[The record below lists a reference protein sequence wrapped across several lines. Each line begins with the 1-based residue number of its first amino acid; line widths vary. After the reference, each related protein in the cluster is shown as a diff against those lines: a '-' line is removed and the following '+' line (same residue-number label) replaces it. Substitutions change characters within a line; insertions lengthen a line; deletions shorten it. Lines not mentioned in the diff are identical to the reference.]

1 MPIDITINDITGQT
15 PYDIYICDTGS
26 TTCIYVST
34 INVGDLPYDFT
45 VPPFFTN
52 LDRFNLKI
60 IDDNNCQINEILI
73 T

>member
-45 VPPFFTN
+45 VPQFFTN

>member
-1 MPIDITINDITGQT
+1 MPIDITINDVTGQT
-15 PYDIYICDTGS
+15 PFDVYVCDTGS

-34 INVGDLPYDFT
+34 INDVQLPYTFT
-45 VPPFFTN
+45 VPLYFSN
-52 LDRFNLKI
+52 LDRFNLRI